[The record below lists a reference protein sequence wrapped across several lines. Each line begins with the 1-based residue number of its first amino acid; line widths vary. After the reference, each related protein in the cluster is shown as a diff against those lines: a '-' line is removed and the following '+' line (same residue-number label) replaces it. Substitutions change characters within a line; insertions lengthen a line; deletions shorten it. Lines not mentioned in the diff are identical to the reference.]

1 MKNTIQFH
9 FWILLISLLLTNFS
23 LAQQKISQTDDEI
36 IEWLR
41 QNSIPIEHLEAENGF
56 SDLQPL
62 KKILK
67 NVKVVGLG
75 ENTHGTR
82 EFFQVKHR
90 LLEFLVTEMGFQAFA
105 LEASHSNCVPINDYV
120 LYGKGNR
127 ENVLT
132 GQGYVVWDTQELLS
146 LIDWIRAYNQ
156 RVPDERKVRFY
167 GLDFGYNEVGAE
179 KVAAYLRKYRFK
191 NIEATA
197 SLLQNIANLGIRH
210 WPMTMADVQPELKA
224 AYPRLLQLIDEL
236 SEHGGKIDAANL
248 REHGQ
253 VMMYLDTMKQFLL
266 NNIKDSLPENAHP
279 NMVRSRGLAANLF
292 RILDMDTSVEKII
305 IWAHNAHIS
314 MGRPANG
321 EPNMGYEFRKRFGT
335 AYYAL
340 GFEFN
345 EGYYQ
350 SRHYSSNAL
359 GDLEEPYVV
368 PAPKGYMAWYLS
380 KAMQGN
386 GWLDLRFSTAEGYV
400 RKWLN
405 APQQFRRHDWLSFS
419 VGEEMTIP
427 AVRYDGIL
435 FVGRTT
441 SAVPTPNALE
451 TVSRGE
457 RF

>member
-1 MKNTIQFH
+1 MNDINH
-9 FWILLISLLLTNFS
+9 YNFWMLLGTLLLVNS
-23 LAQQKISQTDDEI
+23 SVAQYSVSQTDDEI

-41 QNSIPIEHLEAENGF
+41 QNSIPIEYVEAENGF

-82 EFFQVKHR
+82 EFFQMKHR
-90 LLEFLVTEMGFQAFA
+90 LLEFLVTEMGFLGFA

-146 LIDWIRAYNQ
+146 LIDWMRAYNQ
-156 RVPDERKVRFY
+156 GVPDERKVRFY

-179 KVAAYLRKYRFK
+179 KVAAYLRKHRF
-191 NIEATA
+191 NDIEATA
-197 SLLQNIANLGIRH
+197 SLLHNIAGLGIKH
-210 WPMTMADVQPELKA
+210 WPMTMADVQPALKA
-224 AYPRLLQLIDEL
+224 AYPGLHQLIDEL
-236 SEHGGKIDAANL
+236 SEHGEKLDAANL
-248 REHGQ
+248 REHSQ
-253 VMMYLDTMKQFLL
+253 LMMYLGTMKQFLL
-266 NNIKDSLPENAHP
+266 SNIKDSLPETAHP
-279 NMVRSRGLAANLF
+279 NMVRSRGMAANLF

-305 IWAHNAHIS
+305 VWAHDTHIS
-314 MGRPANG
+314 VGRPANG
-321 EPNMGYEFRKRFGT
+321 EPNMGHEFRKRFGT

-359 GDLEEPYVV
+359 GELEKPYVA
-368 PAPKGYMAWYLS
+368 PAPKGHMAWYLS
-380 KAMQGN
+380 EAMPGN
-386 GWLDLRFSTAEGYV
+386 GWLDLSSSTTDGYV
-400 RKWLN
+400 REWLN
-405 APQQFRRHDWLSFS
+405 APQLFRRHDWLSFS

-427 AVRYDGIL
+427 ILRYDGIL
-435 FVGRTT
+435 FVGHTT
-441 SAVPTPNALE
+441 SAVPTPNARK